1 MRDDTAGKN
10 RLGRFVETA
19 VGGERVKA
27 LYLHLSPP
35 LPQSKLLAS

>member
-1 MRDDTAGKN
+1 MRNETAG

-27 LYLHLSPP
+27 FVPPP
-35 LPQSKLLAS
+35 LPPNPPLEITGLLT